1 MHIENEINENSQE
14 ILKEKRIERV
24 EGNSSVRY
32 LKMFKIYC
40 NKTLW
45 Y

>member
-32 LKMFKIYC
+32 LKCLKFIVI
-40 NKTLW
+40 KTLW